1 MKEAYLG
8 RGFQKIHD
16 DLAFLMRCFKEVL
29 EELGENHLAN
39 SLPWINQVKIDVA
52 PNPRLCQAYSIAF
65 QLLNMVEENVAAQ
78 VRRARESE
86 TGLAGE
92 PGLWADHL
100 RRLGESGISELLI
113 AAQLNKIRVEPVLTA
128 HPTEAKRLA
137 VLEQHRA
144 LHGSMVR
151 RENQMWTPQ
160 EQEAIREEIKVTLE
174 RLWRTGE
181 VHRTKPIVAE
191 ERRNVIYYL
200 QEVFPSVLK
209 ELDLRLRQAWV
220 EAGYHADTLTYPS
233 TLPRI
238 RFGTWVGGDRDG
250 HPLVTAEIT
259 RETFRELRQATLNV
273 LHDAVGALSRQL
285 TMTRHEQKA
294 SEELTEAIT
303 RLTVELSTDSTSQ
316 SRSEEP
322 WRQFSLLIQIKLTKT
337 IDNKGY
343 KLPFELR
350 KDLQL
355 LAGSLE
361 EIGASRI
368 ARSEVLPVIRLVDV
382 FGFHGAVLDIRQNSQ
397 FHDRAFEQILE
408 RAGIP
413 EAKEFADW
421 DQEQRLPF
429 LEAELLSRRPFL
441 APDTLIGPEADA
453 VLSCFRVIKEYR
465 DLYGIR
471 GIGSL
476 IISMT
481 RGVSDLL
488 LLYLFARE
496 VGLWVETA
504 EGPACQLHVVPL
516 FETIEDL
523 EIAPA
528 VVQKYLSNSF
538 TRRSLALQREVRKGT
553 RLVQQVM
560 LGYSDSNK
568 DSGMLTSQWALHCA
582 QEAICGVA
590 EALGVQVRYFH
601 GRGGTISRGAGPT
614 HRFLESLPH
623 QTIRGDVRLTEQGET
638 IAQKYGNRTTATYN
652 LELLL
657 AGVTGITLR
666 QRNIREPVDDTAS
679 LMGDLSDFSREAYRG
694 LLKMGGFID
703 FFRSATPIDALELS
717 SIGSRPSRRTGQR
730 SLADLRAI
738 PWVFSWTQS
747 RYYLPG
753 WFGIGTALKRLQGM
767 NAPGFAQ
774 VVELRQSSPFLRF
787 VLTNAETNLASAE
800 RMLMELYA
808 SLCPDDKQVK
818 SVFSRIMEEFDLAQA
833 MLGEVLGGDTATRRP
848 RFTMTHQIR
857 ADALLALHT
866 QQVTLLRDWR
876 AASGADDTKSAERLF
891 VDLLD
896 CINAIASG
904 LRTKG

>member
-1 MKEAYLG
+1 MKEDYLA

-16 DLAFLMRCFKEVL
+16 DLAFLMNCFREVL
-29 EELGENHLAN
+29 EELGENHLAAN
-39 SLPWINQVKIDVA
+39 LPWINPVRIDLP

-78 VRRARESE
+78 VRRSRESE

-100 RRLGESGISELLI
+100 HQLHESGISESSV
-113 AAQLNKIRVEPVLTA
+113 AAQLNKIRIEPVLTA

-144 LHGSMVR
+144 LYSSMVR

-160 EQEAIREEIKVTLE
+160 EQEAIRDEIKVTLE

-181 VHRTKPIVAE
+181 VHRTKPGVGE

-200 QEVFPSVLK
+200 QEVFPSVLNDV
-209 ELDLRLRQAWV
+209 DLRLRQAWTD
-220 EAGYHADTLTYPS
+220 AGYHADTLVSPAA
-233 TLPRI
+233 LPRI

-250 HPLVTAEIT
+250 HPLVTADVT
-259 RETFRELRQATLNV
+259 RETFRELRRAALQV
-273 LHDAVGALSRQL
+273 LHNAVGAVSLQL

-294 SEELTEAIT
+294 SDELQEKIT
-303 RLTVELSTDSTSQ
+303 ALSAELSASSILQ
-316 SRSEEP
+316 SRPEEP
-322 WRQFSLLIQIKLTKT
+322 WRQFSLLIQKKIANTT
-337 IDNKGY
+337 ANQGY
-343 KLPFELR
+343 TAPSQLR
-350 KDLQL
+350 KDLRL
-355 LAGSLE
+355 LARSLD
-361 EIGASRI
+361 EIGALRI
-368 ARSEVLPVIRLVDV
+368 TRSEILPVIRLVDV
-382 FGFHGAVLDIRQNSQ
+382 FGFHGAVLDIRQNSA
-397 FHDRAFEQILE
+397 FHDRALVQLLD
-408 RAGIP
+408 RAGLS
-413 EAKEFADW
+413 EAQSFADW
-421 DQEQRLPF
+421 DQEQKLPF
-429 LEAELLSRRPFL
+429 LESELLSRRPFL
-441 APDTLIGPEADA
+441 APGSSIGPEADA
-453 VLSCFRVIKEYR
+453 VLDCFRVIKEYR
-465 DLYGIR
+465 EEYGIR

-481 RGVSDLL
+481 RGVADLL
-488 LLYLFARE
+488 VMYLFARE
-496 VGLWVETA
+496 VGLWMETPA
-504 EGPACQLHVVPL
+504 GPACQLHVVPL

-523 EIAPA
+523 EIAPE
-528 VVQKYLSNSF
+528 VVQKYLSNEF
-538 TRRSLALQREVRKGT
+538 TRRSLALQKEARNGS

-568 DSGMLTSQWALHCA
+568 DSGMLTSQWSLHCA
-582 QEAICGVA
+582 QEAISSVA
-590 EALGVQVRYFH
+590 DVLGVQVRYFH

-638 IAQKYGNRTTATYN
+638 IAQKYANRSTATYN

-666 QRNIREPVDDTAS
+666 QRNIREPVDDATS
-679 LMGDLSDFSREAYRG
+679 LVGKLSEFSRGTYRG
-694 LLKMGGFID
+694 LLKMEGFID

-753 WFGIGTALKRLQGM
+753 WYGIGSALKGLQSIDP
-767 NAPGFAQ
+767 AGFDQ
-774 VVELRQSSPFLRF
+774 VVILRKSSPFLRF
-787 VLTNAETNLASAE
+787 VLTNAETNLSSAE
-800 RMLMELYA
+800 RTIMAQYA
-808 SLCPDDKQVK
+808 TLCPSTELVTV
-818 SVFSRIMEEFDLAQA
+818 VFNRIMEEFDLAQM
-833 MLGEVLGGDTATRRP
+833 MLKEVLGSDSAARRP

-876 AASGADDTKSAERLF
+876 DALSADDHQSTERLL
-891 VDLLD
+891 VDLLV

-904 LRTKG
+904 LRTTG